1 MIKKTLYFGNPAYL
15 SSRNE
20 QMLIK
25 KQTDE
30 ATGEREEISVPIEDI
45 GAVIIDHFGVTISQY
60 LISLL
65 LENNVAVIIC
75 NKNHLPNGM
84 FLNLDGNTVQS
95 EIFKKQIKASKPLLK
110 YLWTQTVTAKIN
122 NQASLLK
129 LKGKSTGNMLNWINQ
144 IKPGDTSNIEAR
156 ASVYYWNNIFPKELN
171 FVRDRYGEPP
181 NNLLNYGY
189 AILRAITAR
198 GLVASG
204 ILPTLGIHHRNKYNA
219 YCLADD
225 VMEPYRPF
233 VDAIVYD
240 IVNSGEDYFEI
251 TTSIKK
257 KLLDIATA
265 DIFIDKE
272 RSPLM
277 VGLQRTTSSLAKCY
291 LGEAKKILY
300 PAFVP
305 KSILRKKRKKY

>member
-15 SSRNE
+15 SSKNE
-20 QMLIK
+20 QMVIK
-25 KQTDE
+25 KQIDE
-30 ATGEREEISVPIEDI
+30 ATGEKEEISVPIEDI
-45 GAVIIDHFGVTISQY
+45 GVVVIDHFGVTISQY

-75 NKNHLPNGM
+75 NKNHLPNGL

-95 EIFKKQIKASKPLLK
+95 EIFKTQIKTSRPLLK
-110 YLWTQTVTAKIN
+110 NLWSQTVTAKIN
-122 NQASLLK
+122 NQATLLK
-129 LKGKSTGNMLNWINQ
+129 SQDKPVDNLLNLITKIKS
-144 IKPGDTSNIEAR
+144 GDSSNIEAR
-156 ASVYYWNNIFPKELN
+156 ASVYYWRNLFPEELN
-171 FVRDRYGEPP
+171 FTRDRYGEPP

-189 AILRAITAR
+189 AILRAIVAR

-204 ILPTLGIHHRNKYNA
+204 LLPTLGIHHRNKYNA

-225 VMEPYRPF
+225 IMEPYRPF
-233 VDAIVYD
+233 VDSIVCK

-251 TTSIKK
+251 TTQIKK
-257 KLLDIATA
+257 KLLDIATT
-265 DIFIDKE
+265 DIFIDGE

-291 LGEAKKILY
+291 GGEIKKIIY

-305 KSILRKKRKKY
+305 EAILNKKRKKY

>member
-15 SSRNE
+15 SSKNE
-20 QMLIK
+20 QMVIK

-30 ATGEREEISVPIEDI
+30 VTGEREEISVPIEDI

-65 LENNVAVIIC
+65 IENNVAVIIC
-75 NKNHLPNGM
+75 NKNHMPNGL

-95 EIFKKQIKASKPLLK
+95 EIFKSQIKTSKPLLK
-110 YLWTQTVTAKIN
+110 YLWTQTVTAKIK

-129 LKGKSTGNMLNWINQ
+129 LKGKSTGNMLKWIKQ
-144 IKPGDTSNIEAR
+144 IRQGDSSNVEAR
-156 ASVYYWNNIFPKELN
+156 ASVYYWSNIFQKDLN
-171 FVRDRYGEPP
+171 FLRDRYGEPP

-189 AILRAITAR
+189 AILRAIVAR

-225 VMEPYRPF
+225 IMEPYRPF
-233 VDAIVYD
+233 VDSIVYD

-251 TTSIKK
+251 TTNIKK
-257 KLLDIATA
+257 KLLDLATV
-265 DIFIDKE
+265 DIFIDGE

-277 VGLQRTTSSLAKCY
+277 VGLQRTTSSLVKCY
-291 LGEAKKILY
+291 AREAKKIIY

-305 KSILRKKRKKY
+305 EAILKKKRKKY